1 MIHTHT
7 PVVGRRSILS
17 RQHNSVDG
25 VLDAGET
32 IPAAGGHTDSDGEWE
47 EGAVVVVGSS
57 QDMIFN
63 AFMRFLETIHWFPW
77 RPISI

>member
-1 MIHTHT
+1 MIHTHQSS
-7 PVVGRRSILS
+7 VVDRFFPDNTL
-17 RQHNSVDG
+17 
-25 VLDAGET
+25 LLMEFAMLLAGET
-32 IPAAGGHTDSDGEWE
+32 IPAGGHTDDGEWE
-47 EGAVVVVGSS
+47 EGAVVVGSS